1 MKYWNVYQKIRG
13 KAMIKKIK
21 RIEPYIYLLPA
32 LIYFAIFSFYPF
44 IKTIFLTF
52 FTVDANGEVRSFA
65 GISNYVDVLTDELFI
80 KSIANTIIYVLLA
93 SPVAI
98 LIALILAVLANKKT
112 RPSGI
117 YETMFSLT
125 MAMSM
130 SVAAMIFKIMY
141 NPYIGII
148 NKLLGTKINWL
159 NDSSYAMVS
168 LSFISVWMNIG
179 FNFLFLLAAVRNV
192 PGELL
197 ESSDIDGAGFVKKVI
212 KVIIPLISPTVFF
225 LICTSLAK
233 NIIMSGLPIILT
245 EGGPEGSTTTMIYYM
260 YKQAF
265 GNMNYNRAYAA
276 AVITFIFTLI
286 CMIIS
291 FSFEKKGVHYS

>member
-13 KAMIKKIK
+13 KAMMKKIK

-65 GISNYVDVLTDELFI
+65 GISNYADVLTDELFI

-98 LIALILAVLANKKT
+98 LIALILALLANKKT
-112 RPSGI
+112 RTSGI

-148 NKLLGTKINWL
+148 NKLLGSKINWL

>member
-1 MKYWNVYQKIRG
+1 M
-13 KAMIKKIK
+13 MKKIK

-65 GISNYVDVLTDELFI
+65 GISNYADVLTDELFI

-98 LIALILAVLANKKT
+98 LIALILALLANKKT
-112 RPSGI
+112 RTSGI

-148 NKLLGTKINWL
+148 NKLLGSKINWL

>member
-1 MKYWNVYQKIRG
+1 M
-13 KAMIKKIK
+13 MKKIK

-112 RPSGI
+112 RTSGI

-148 NKLLGTKINWL
+148 NKLLGSKINWL

>member
-1 MKYWNVYQKIRG
+1 M
-13 KAMIKKIK
+13 KKIK

-32 LIYFAIFSFYPF
+32 LVYFGIFSFYPF

-52 FTVDANGEVRSFA
+52 FTVDANGAVKSFA

-80 KSIANTIIYVLLA
+80 KSIVNTIVYVLLA

-98 LIALILAVLANKKT
+98 IIALVLAVLANKKT
-112 RPSGI
+112 RTSGI

-148 NKLLGTKINWL
+148 NKLLGSKINWL

-197 ESSDIDGAGFVKKVI
+197 ESADIDGASFAKKVTR
-212 KVIIPLISPTVFF
+212 VIIPLISPTVFF

-286 CMIIS
+286 CMMIS

>member
-1 MKYWNVYQKIRG
+1 M
-13 KAMIKKIK
+13 MKKIK

-112 RPSGI
+112 RTSGI

-148 NKLLGTKINWL
+148 NKLLGSKINWL

-265 GNMNYNRAYAA
+265 GNMNYSRAYAA